1 MSRSG
6 NRIGNNMKHLKLS
19 NKDIQGF
26 VAKICRD
33 ITNSGWRPDYI
44 VGLVR
49 GGMTPAVMISQYFD
63 IPMWG
68 LKVSLRD
75 DGETESNCW
84 MAEDAFGYPVQEKFV
99 EDENDIGAILDAA
112 GSLLEAGETYK
123 NILIVDDINDSG
135 ATINWVIEDWR
146 SNCLSD
152 DPRWETVWNNN
163 VRFATVVNNLASKCK
178 VNIDYVGLEVNKAE
192 DDVWIDFPWEIWWTE

>member
-1 MSRSG
+1 MPRG
-6 NRIGNNMKHLKLS
+6 RNRMKHLKLS
-19 NKDIQGF
+19 NTDIRGY

-49 GGMTPAVMISQYFD
+49 GGMTPAVMISHYFD

-84 MAEDAFGYPVQEKFV
+84 MSEDALNG
-99 EDENDIGAILDAA
+99 
-112 GSLLEAGETYK
+112 K

-135 ATINWVIEDWR
+135 ATINWVMEDWQ
-146 SNCLSD
+146 SSCLPDS
-152 DPRWETVWNNN
+152 PNWNTAWNAN
-163 VRFATVVNNLASKCK
+163 VRVATVVNNLASKCK
-178 VNIDYVGLEVNKAE
+178 INIDYVGLEVNKVEE
-192 DDVWIDFPWEIWWTE
+192 DIWIDFPWEIWWTE